1 MNDYMVLRRL
11 AVTAA
16 LAYGAFAAWAMPT
29 KTELAQAQQL
39 VQDLTA
45 EDLRAMKAGTKK
57 PGEVAAAQLAFADE
71 AETEAGKYL
80 LLQGAFKLYARSAD
94 YDAAADVL
102 MRMRKEIVDLPP
114 EVIVELVNG
123 EMRRVAAEKAP
134 KVLAIFRDAQRT
146 MKCRKELAAA
156 ESAAKAKP
164 DDKAV
169 QRRLAECH
177 VGMGDWPKALEIFA
191 KVGDEAAKFE
201 QDPASAKGFDAVK
214 AANYWWEYAAKDAEP
229 FKAHAAVLYKKGLE
243 DGSITGLRKTLAE
256 KRVNEMEN
264 AMMAAP
270 AVANASAASDKAPNA
285 APAKRGKS
293 IMVKIKKGVEI
304 EFVPCPAGTFTM
316 GHTSDPDD
324 IEYKHEVTITRPF
337 WMSKFPITVEQF
349 DAFCPVDK
357 DFQKKYGKQG
367 ESKSPACLQIG
378 HVENYCKWLNRRFA
392 FVLPHRCIFRL
403 PTDAEWEYALFANS
417 MDKDDPYVRFRD
429 GEKAALR
436 EICGTNLPVT
446 VGTAG
451 KPNAWGIY
459 DMLGN
464 GCHYVLDTISGEYI
478 HHGACFGS
486 VEKKLKWGYKESEA
500 DPLRLY
506 VPKDNKTKAH
516 HLMRGARYVWW
527 DRHVPHGPN
536 VYYRQVEC
544 GLNRYAG
551 PRMWT
556 FRVVIAPDLLKER
569 GIKLPNLG
577 K

>member
-1 MNDYMVLRRL
+1 MNIDAIAKRMAWL
-11 AVTAA
+11 ACCA
-16 LAYGAFAAWAMPT
+16 LAATVCAMPT
-29 KTELAQAQQL
+29 KDELAQAQRL
-39 VQDLTA
+39 VNDLTA
-45 EDLRAMKAGTKK
+45 DDLRALKAKEKTPGDVAGTH
-57 PGEVAAAQLAFADE
+57 LALAE
-71 AETEAGKYL
+71 KAETEAGKYL
-80 LLQGAFKLYARSAD
+80 LLQGAFRLYARSGD
-94 YDAAADVL
+94 YDAAASTL
-102 MRMRKEIVDLPP
+102 QRMRGEIADLPP
-114 EVIVELVNG
+114 EVIVEIVNN
-123 EMRRVAAEKAP
+123 EMRRVAASKAP
-134 KVLAIFRDAQRT
+134 KVLAIFRDAQRII
-146 MKCRKELAAA
+146 KYRKQLAAA
-156 ESAAKAKP
+156 ELDMTAHPESP
-164 DDKAV
+164 V
-169 QRRLAECH
+169 FTRRVAECH
-177 VGMGDWPKALEIFA
+177 ACLGDWPKALEIFA
-191 KVGDEAAKFE
+191 KIGDVAAKWE
-201 QDPASAKGFDAVK
+201 LGNAKDFDAAK
-214 AANYWWEYAAKDAEP
+214 AADFWWNYKATDVEP
-229 FKAHAAVLYKKGLE
+229 FKAHAATLYKKGLE

-256 KRVNEMEN
+256 KRVKEMEDV
-264 AMMAAP
+264 MTAAP
-270 AVANASAASDKAPNA
+270 AVVNASAASGKAPNA
-285 APAKRGKS
+285 APVRRGKS
-293 IMVKIKKGVEI
+293 IMVKIRNGLEI

-337 WMSKFPITVEQF
+337 WMSKYPITVEQF

-357 DFQKKYGKQG
+357 EFQHKYGKQG

-417 MDKDDPYVRFRD
+417 TDKDDPYVRFRD

-451 KPNAWGIY
+451 KPNAWGLY

-464 GCHYVLDTISGEYI
+464 GCHYVLDTISSEYI
-478 HHGACFGS
+478 HHGDCFGS

-506 VPKDNKTKAH
+506 VPKDNKTKAR

-527 DRHVPHGPN
+527 DRHIPAGPN

-544 GLNRYAG
+544 GVNRYAG

-556 FRVVIAPDLLKER
+556 FRIVIGPDLVAEK
-569 GIKLPNLG
+569 KAG
-577 K
+577 KK